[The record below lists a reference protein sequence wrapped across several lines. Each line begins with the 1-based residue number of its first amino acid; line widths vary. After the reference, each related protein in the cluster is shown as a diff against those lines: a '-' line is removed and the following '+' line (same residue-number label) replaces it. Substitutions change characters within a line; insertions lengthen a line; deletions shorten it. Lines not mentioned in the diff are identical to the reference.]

1 MENTGYIIDLGV
13 YILEEEQNILP
24 ELILIEIT
32 ETQIMNDPGFVI
44 KTLTEILNRGI
55 KLEIDD
61 FEQDTHL
68 LHT

>member
-1 MENTGYIIDLGV
+1 MENTGYIIDLEV

>member
-1 MENTGYIIDLGV
+1 VENTGYIIDLEV

>member
-1 MENTGYIIDLGV
+1 VENTGYIIDLGV

-44 KTLTEILNRGI
+44 KTFTEILNRGI

>member
-1 MENTGYIIDLGV
+1 MKNTGYIIDPEV
-13 YILEEEQNILP
+13 YILEKEQNILP

>member
-1 MENTGYIIDLGV
+1 VESTGYIID
-13 YILEEEQNILP
+13 P

-61 FEQDTHL
+61 SEQDTHL

>member
-1 MENTGYIIDLGV
+1 VKNTGYIIDPEV
-13 YILEEEQNILP
+13 YILEKEQNILP

>member
-1 MENTGYIIDLGV
+1 MENTGYIID
-13 YILEEEQNILP
+13 P

-32 ETQIMNDPGFVI
+32 ETQIMNDSGFVI

-61 FEQDTHL
+61 SEQDTHL

>member
-1 MENTGYIIDLGV
+1 MKNTGYIIDPEV
-13 YILEEEQNILP
+13 YILEKEQNILP

-61 FEQDTHL
+61 FAQDTHL

>member
-1 MENTGYIIDLGV
+1 MESTGYIIDPEV
-13 YILEEEQNILP
+13 YILEKEQNILP

-61 FEQDTHL
+61 SEQDTHL

>member
-1 MENTGYIIDLGV
+1 
-13 YILEEEQNILP
+13 
-24 ELILIEIT
+24 
-32 ETQIMNDPGFVI
+32 MNDPGFVI